1 MGGKKRQRSHN
12 DHNSEPKRQHGEGEY
27 PPPHVLESAAFE
39 SYYRENGIVPADEW
53 EQFIGCLRQPLGVS
67 FRITGH
73 PDDPSSLSL
82 RDYMERAHISRLSS
96 LVMDDQPVPPPYP
109 ITWYPGRLAWRFD
122 VSRSILR
129 GKGALKNDDSTAA
142 RNLAAFHNFLM
153 AETELGAVARQEEVS
168 MVPPMFMDVRPG
180 MAVADLCASPG
191 SKTQQLIEAI
201 NPPLPLAPPDDGA
214 GAADAVDAGEPG
226 KVAGAEAG
234 ASFGY
239 APARGPSGLV
249 IANDM
254 DYRRCHL
261 LVHQAK
267 RLNSPALMVTNHDAT
282 MLPTK
287 MANSLDGVGESVQDR
302 ASYSLRFDRILC
314 DVPCSGDGTL
324 RKAPDL
330 WRRWHDGLGLGVH
343 RMQLGI
349 LVRGLQMLLP
359 GGRLVYSLAP

>member
-1 MGGKKRQRSHN
+1 MFVAPKNKVCPLSERRLLKGNTGSRAYFVGFTCHTVFEFVFLFFSFCHVTPPVRAWCVGGGLTRSSFLSMGGKKRQRSHN

-153 AETELGAVARQEEVS
+153 AETVS
-168 MVPPMFMDVRPG
+168 
-180 MAVADLCASPG
+180 A
-191 SKTQQLIEAI
+191 
-201 NPPLPLAPPDDGA
+201 LP
-214 GAADAVDAGEPG
+214 
-226 KVAGAEAG
+226 
-234 ASFGY
+234 SFSTAHCG
-239 APARGPSGLV
+239 
-249 IANDM
+249 
-254 DYRRCHL
+254 HF
-261 LVHQAK
+261 
-267 RLNSPALMVTNHDAT
+267 T
-282 MLPTK
+282 
-287 MANSLDGVGESVQDR
+287 E
-302 ASYSLRFDRILC
+302 
-314 DVPCSGDGTL
+314 
-324 RKAPDL
+324 
-330 WRRWHDGLGLGVH
+330 
-343 RMQLGI
+343 
-349 LVRGLQMLLP
+349 
-359 GGRLVYSLAP
+359 